1 MSDLSSD
8 RHDERLS
15 LPIEQGVLLWCM
27 RAWVL
32 EMRQP
37 SGLAPRIHGLL
48 DQFGVP
54 RASFAMQRLMS
65 TLSQGAARMIDVQC
79 VCCTRIGADE
89 RALLDVLG
97 LAQAVRPF
105 EALLLLHGLVTP
117 AGARAALEC
126 AEVVGTAM
134 AEAGRFLPAPDE
146 EVRHYALAG
155 AAAATFRPPSM
166 MLH

>member
-1 MSDLSSD
+1 MFDP
-8 RHDERLS
+8 HDDRLS
-15 LPIEQGVLLWCM
+15 LPIEPGVLLWCM

-32 EMRQP
+32 EMRRP
-37 SGLAPRIHGLL
+37 SRLEPRIHDLL
-48 DQFGVP
+48 DRFGVP
-54 RASFAMQRLMS
+54 RVSFAMQRLMS
-65 TLSQGAARMIDVQC
+65 TLSQEAARMIDVQC

-89 RALLDVLG
+89 RALLEVLG
-97 LAQAVRPF
+97 LAQAIRPF

-134 AEAGRFLPAPDE
+134 AEAGRFLPAPDQA
-146 EVRHYALAG
+146 VRRYALVG
-155 AAAATFRPPSM
+155 TAAAMARPSNA